1 MDTLASKQTTVVV
14 ETIDAL
20 LQNDIDVN
28 ATFLVDE
35 ATDSQSTPSPIDGAS
50 VPLIEQSSSVIVGG
64 IAPTGAPEP
73 TNQPTIAPAVPVV
86 ASEEDGGVKVTY
98 ILII

>member
-1 MDTLASKQTTVVV
+1 M
-14 ETIDAL
+14 
-20 LQNDIDVN
+20 
-28 ATFLVDE
+28 
-35 ATDSQSTPSPIDGAS
+35 
-50 VPLIEQSSSVIVGG
+50 IVGG

-86 ASEEDGGVKVTY
+86 ASEEDGVVKVTY